1 MPVTVKPAEHGPEKR
16 KPYTPLVQNS
26 VEWLNGA
33 CRKESQQCKELLQ
46 SSFDP
51 REHSTLEASPNGF
64 VHGAITAYNHHHAL
78 LIRPEDVWFAILS
91 QFSLFINA
99 HAEEVRGKFVAHQG
113 KKVLTL
119 IYFANRYTMD
129 FGLFAKEMGE
139 MIERNVVDPELRR
152 WMMPAFTTTTQKDT
166 VIASILMMGVT
177 QKYFDFRCVLACGLP
192 SVTLLGDKADWE
204 LILSRLEKLT
214 EYGEEPTQFFKL
226 LKPVLSSYWS
236 GWITAFCFWDS
247 DGKSMYTARGL
258 TTLKLDDATYH
269 QIDSDDVP
277 PGYSSVPV
285 RVDDNGVE
293 FDATMIAG
301 FFLYE
306 STTPIQYLTS
316 LKLFFRNFHR
326 FSTSPLRSAITLPLA
341 ASTVSFT
348 RKSSAPLPTATAPNI
363 PRRTMHSSA
372 IVIGSGP
379 AAHTAAIYLARA
391 QLNPVLYEG
400 MLANG
405 IAAGGQLTTT
415 TDVENFPGF
424 PKGIGG
430 QELMD
435 NMRAQSINAGTEVRT
450 ETIAKVDL
458 SKRPFRVWKEYE
470 EDQEPD
476 TADAIII
483 ATGASAR
490 RLGLPGEEQYWQNGI
505 SACAVCDGAVPI
517 FRNKPL
523 VVIGGGDSAAEE
535 ATFLTKYGSHVT
547 VLVRK
552 EQLRASKTMANRLLR
567 HPKVTVR
574 FNSVATEVVGEEG
587 ARGLMTGLKIKNVK
601 TGEVEELKAS
611 GLFYAVGHDPASA
624 IVKGQMDRDE
634 DGYILTKPG
643 TTYTSVEGVF
653 AAGDVQDKKYR
664 QAVTSAG
671 SGCQAALE
679 AEKYLAD
686 LEDTPVTNGIEGDSE
701 VTKPTSDQAPEYR
714 SNPLL

>member
-1 MPVTVKPAEHGPEKR
+1 MPP
-16 KPYTPLVQNS
+16 PL
-26 VEWLNGA
+26 
-33 CRKESQQCKELLQ
+33 ELLIQ
-46 SSFDP
+46 VNNP
-51 REHSTLEASPNGF
+51 IP
-64 VHGAITAYNHHHAL
+64 
-78 LIRPEDVWFAILS
+78 
-91 QFSLFINA
+91 
-99 HAEEVRGKFVAHQG
+99 
-113 KKVLTL
+113 
-119 IYFANRYTMD
+119 YF
-129 FGLFAKEMGE
+129 
-139 MIERNVVDPELRR
+139 
-152 WMMPAFTTTTQKDT
+152 
-166 VIASILMMGVT
+166 
-177 QKYFDFRCVLACGLP
+177 
-192 SVTLLGDKADWE
+192 
-204 LILSRLEKLT
+204 
-214 EYGEEPTQFFKL
+214 
-226 LKPVLSSYWS
+226 
-236 GWITAFCFWDS
+236 
-247 DGKSMYTARGL
+247 
-258 TTLKLDDATYH
+258 
-269 QIDSDDVP
+269 
-277 PGYSSVPV
+277 
-285 RVDDNGVE
+285 
-293 FDATMIAG
+293 
-301 FFLYE
+301 
-306 STTPIQYLTS
+306 TS
-316 LKLFFRNFHR
+316 LKLFSRTFHR

-348 RKSSAPLPTATAPNI
+348 RKSSPPLPSATTPTI

-450 ETIAKVDL
+450 ETISKVDL
-458 SKRPFRVWKEYE
+458 SQRPFRVWKEYE

-490 RLGLPGEEQYWQNGI
+490 RLGLPGEQQYWQNGI

-601 TGEVEELKAS
+601 TGEAEELKAS

-624 IVKGQMDRDE
+624 IVKDQIDRDE

-679 AEKYLAD
+679 AEKYLAE

-701 VTKPTSDQAPEYR
+701 VTKPKSDQAPEYR